1 MDETCGNLETVDA
14 LTIRQA
20 ATVLGVTPQRV
31 SQRLADGTLAG
42 PPPPTGDRRNAPRV
56 WVDSLESLQAAET
69 AGPTST
75 RPAAPQSE
83 AEVRALRYDAER
95 LRLALDSSRDH
106 LTRQRRQTKNTAAL
120 LAEVASTLQ
129 KTVAALQEQ
138 IALAED
144 ADRIT
149 EAYSSV
155 LTNHLTNDG
164 PLSP

>member
-1 MDETCGNLETVDA
+1 MRHPGNVDA

-31 SQRLADGTLAG
+31 SQRLADGSLAG

-56 WVDSLESLQAAET
+56 WVHSLESLQVAEA
-69 AGPTST
+69 AGPTS
-75 RPAAPQSE
+75 RRHVAPHSA
-83 AEVRALRYDAER
+83 AEVRALRYDAEQ
-95 LRLALDSSRDH
+95 LRLALDASRDH

-120 LAEVASTLQ
+120 LADVTSALQ
-129 KTVAALQEQ
+129 KAVATLQEQ

-144 ADRIT
+144 ADRVA

-155 LTNHLTNDG
+155 LTNHLTNDETLG
-164 PLSP
+164 P